1 MRNIILLGI
10 VSFLTDVS
18 TEMIYP
24 LIPLFLT
31 STLGAPPSVLG
42 LIEGMAESTASLL
55 KLFSGIVSDKLK
67 KRRALAI
74 GGYTFSATG
83 KLLLVMATSWWW
95 VLASRLADRFGKG
108 IRTAPRDALIA
119 DSAKEGQRGRAF
131 GLHRFLDNAGAV
143 TGILIAYFLLTKY
156 QGNIR
161 VVFWLSLLPAFLAVL
176 FLFPIQEKRE
186 KDEPTSQKTKLY
198 FSWRSLD
205 RRLRGFLLIT
215 LLFTLGNSSNQ
226 FLLLKA
232 KATGIGDKE
241 VILLYLLFNL
251 VAALVSYP
259 AARLSDRI
267 GRRLFLVLGYIFYGL
282 VYTGFAIAAGPGQ
295 VILLFALYGL
305 YTGFTEGIEKALVAD
320 IAPPEQ
326 RATLI
331 GLHAMLVG
339 IGLLPASLLA
349 GWLWDLFGSRA
360 PFLFGGATGFT
371 AGIAMYFLLQP
382 TGLTK
387 KMSGRGVK

>member
-1 MRNIILLGI
+1 MVGFGEQI
-10 VSFLTDVS
+10 
-18 TEMIYP
+18 
-24 LIPLFLT
+24 
-31 STLGAPPSVLG
+31 
-42 LIEGMAESTASLL
+42 
-55 KLFSGIVSDKLK
+55 
-67 KRRALAI
+67 
-74 GGYTFSATG
+74 
-83 KLLLVMATSWWW
+83 
-95 VLASRLADRFGKG
+95 ADRFGKG

-176 FLFPIQEKRE
+176 FLLPIQEKTK
-186 KDEPTSQKTKLY
+186 KDGPTSQKTKLCL
-198 FSWRSLD
+198 SWHSLD
-205 RRLRGFLLIT
+205 RRLQGFLLIT

-232 KATGIGDKE
+232 KTTGIGDKE

-267 GRRLFLVLGYIFYGL
+267 GRRFFLVLGYIFYGL
-282 VYTGFAIAAGPGQ
+282 VYTGFAIAEGPGQ
-295 VILLFALYGL
+295 IILLFALYGL
-305 YTGFTEGIEKALVAD
+305 YAGFTEGIEKALVAD

-360 PFLFGGATGFT
+360 TFLFGGTTGFT

-382 TGLTK
+382 RGITK

>member
-1 MRNIILLGI
+1 MRNVVLLGI

-31 STLGAPPSVLG
+31 STLGAPPSILG
-42 LIEGMAESTASLL
+42 LIEGMAESSASLL

-143 TGILIAYFLLTKY
+143 TGILIAYFLLTEY

-161 VVFWLSLLPAFLAVL
+161 VVFWLSLLPAFLAVP
-176 FLFPIQEKRE
+176 FLLPIQEKRE

-282 VYTGFAIAAGPGQ
+282 VYTGFAITAGPGQ
-295 VILLFALYGL
+295 VIFLFALYGL

-339 IGLLPASLLA
+339 VGLLPASLLA

-387 KMSGRGVK
+387 KASGRGVK